1 MFAHC
6 ITAQSAM
13 LISEVDTNGDWVLA
27 AYSYMHSDGTEHSAP
42 FAQYELHFDA
52 EAEDSFFEY
61 AGEKYY
67 LNEFHNVYGYTHEE
81 SRA

>member
-6 ITAQSAM
+6 ITAQAAM
-13 LISEVDTNGDWVLA
+13 LISEVDVNGDYVKA
-27 AYSYMHSDGTEHSAP
+27 AYSYTHSDGYEHCAP
-42 FAQYELHFDA
+42 FLEYVLHYDC

-67 LNEFHNVYGYTHEE
+67 LNEFHNCYGYNPEE
-81 SRA
+81 SK